1 MQTQFIESLI
11 HSSLSDEA
19 LYEIYR
25 VCLTLTNTLKT
36 RYSERLARY
45 CLQQHNKQSEI
56 DCLQAMNPWHDTDT
70 DPF

>member
-19 LYEIYR
+19 LYEIYSI
-25 VCLTLTNTLKT
+25 CLTLTHTLKT

-45 CLQQHNKQSEI
+45 SLQQHNKHIEK
-56 DCLQAMNPWHDTDT
+56 DCLQAMNPWHDTDS